1 MLLFRHFKRIDPG
14 RTASEELIYLHP
26 NPAISKITL
35 QRVITMISKED
46 ILDILKGYD
55 KDHLTIATICSHSS
69 LQIFHGARQEGF
81 KTIGICIGQPP
92 RFYDAFP
99 LAKPDK
105 FVCVESYKALL
116 DYSQDLVNENAIIIP
131 HGSLVEY
138 LGIEKFESLAVPTF
152 GNRRVLAWE
161 SDREMEREWLLK
173 AGVNVPMRFE
183 KAEDIDRPVI
193 VKYHGAKGGRGFFI
207 AKNKDELQSKMSLQ
221 QKYTIQEFILGT
233 RYYIHFFYSPIK
245 SEGYRVSKGSLE
257 MLGIDR
263 RVESNADEIFRIGSM
278 NELAEAGIYP
288 SFVVTGNLPLVLR
301 ESLLPR
307 AFELGERVVETSLE
321 LFGGMIGAFSLET
334 IVTDDLE
341 FKVFE
346 ISARIVAGTNLYVSG
361 SPYSDLVERNLSN
374 GRRIAQEIRL
384 ANEQNLL
391 PEIVT

>member
-1 MLLFRHFKRIDPG
+1 
-14 RTASEELIYLHP
+14 
-26 NPAISKITL
+26 
-35 QRVITMISKED
+35 MISKED
-46 ILDILKGYD
+46 IQKILKGYD
-55 KDHLTIATICSHSS
+55 KNDLTIATICSHSS
-69 LQIFHGARQEGF
+69 LQIFHGARMEGF

-105 FVCVESYKALL
+105 FFSVESYKALL
-116 DYSQDLVNENAIIIP
+116 DYAEDLIAENVIIIP

-183 KAEDIDRPVI
+183 TAEDIDRPVI
-193 VKYHGAKGGRGFFI
+193 IKYHGAKGGRGFFI
-207 AKNKDELQSKMSLQ
+207 AKTKDELLAKMNSEE
-221 QKYTIQEFILGT
+221 KYTIQEFILGT

-245 SEGYRVSKGSLE
+245 EEGYQLSKGSLQ

-278 NELAEAGIYP
+278 KELAEAGIYP

-307 AFELGERVVETSLE
+307 AFELGERVVETSLD

-334 IVTDDLE
+334 IVTDELE

-346 ISARIVAGTNLYVSG
+346 ISARIVAGTNLYMSG
-361 SPYSDLVERNLSN
+361 SPYSDLIQPGLSN
-374 GRRIAQEIRL
+374 GRRIAQEIKL
-384 ANEQNLL
+384 ANERNLL
-391 PEIVT
+391 HEIVS

>member
-1 MLLFRHFKRIDPG
+1 
-14 RTASEELIYLHP
+14 
-26 NPAISKITL
+26 
-35 QRVITMISKED
+35 MISRED
-46 ILDILKGYD
+46 ILEILKGYD

-81 KTIGICIGQPP
+81 KTTGICIGQPP

-116 DYSQDLVNENAIIIP
+116 DCSQDLVDENAIIIP

-138 LGIEKFESLAVPTF
+138 LGIENFESLAVPTF

-245 SEGYRVSKGSLE
+245 SEGYRLSKGSLE

-341 FKVFE
+341 IKVFE
-346 ISARIVAGTNLYVSG
+346 ISARIVAGTNLYISG

-374 GRRIAQEIRL
+374 GRRIAQEIRM

>member
-1 MLLFRHFKRIDPG
+1 
-14 RTASEELIYLHP
+14 
-26 NPAISKITL
+26 
-35 QRVITMISKED
+35 MIQKED
-46 ILDILKGYD
+46 ILEILDGYD
-55 KDHLTIATICSHSS
+55 KRNLTIATICSHSS

-92 RFYDAFP
+92 KFYDAFP

-116 DYSQDLVNENAIIIP
+116 DYSDDLVKDNVIIIP

-138 LGIEKFESLAVPTF
+138 LGIERFESLAVPTF

-173 AGVNVPMRFE
+173 AGVNIPMRFE
-183 KAEDIDRPVI
+183 RAEDIDRPVI

-207 AKNKDELQSKMSLQ
+207 AKNKDEFQAKMSSQ
-221 QKYTIQEFILGT
+221 AKYAIQEFILGT

-245 SEGYRVSKGSLE
+245 DQGYRLKKGTLD

-301 ESLLPR
+301 ESLLPKV
-307 AFELGERVVETSLE
+307 FELGERVVETSIE
-321 LFGGMIGAFSLET
+321 LFGGMIGPFSLET
-334 IVTDDLE
+334 IVTDELE

-346 ISARIVAGTNLYVSG
+346 ISARIVAGTNLFISG
-361 SPYSDLVERNLSN
+361 SPYSDLVERDLSN
-374 GRRIAQEIRL
+374 GRRIAKEIKL
-384 ANEQNLL
+384 ASDKGLL
-391 PEIVT
+391 SEVIS

>member
-1 MLLFRHFKRIDPG
+1 
-14 RTASEELIYLHP
+14 
-26 NPAISKITL
+26 
-35 QRVITMISKED
+35 MISRED

-55 KDHLTIATICSHSS
+55 KDNFTIATICSHSS
-69 LQIFHGARQEGF
+69 LQIFHGARAEGF
-81 KTIGICIGQPP
+81 KTLGICIGQPP

-99 LAKPDK
+99 LAKPDR
-105 FVCVESYKALL
+105 FVCVESYRALL
-116 DYSQDLVNENAIIIP
+116 DYADALVEENAIIIP

-161 SDREMEREWLLK
+161 SDRETQREWMLR

-183 KAEDIDRPVI
+183 RAEEIDRPVI

-207 AKNKDELQSKMSLQ
+207 AKNKDEFQTKMSSS

-245 SEGYRVSKGSLE
+245 SEGYRLSKGSLE

-278 NELAEAGIYP
+278 KELAEAGIYP

-341 FKVFE
+341 FKIFE

-374 GRRIAQEIRL
+374 GRRIAMEIRSGK
-384 ANEQNLL
+384 EQNLL
-391 PEIVT
+391 HEIIT

>member
-1 MLLFRHFKRIDPG
+1 MPVKAQKAR
-14 RTASEELIYLHP
+14 LIYLNP
-26 NPAISKITL
+26 NLPVSKITAQGPL
-35 QRVITMISKED
+35 TMIAKEEIWD
-46 ILDILKGYD
+46 ILRGYD
-55 KDHLTIATICSHSS
+55 KDQLTIATICSHSS

-81 KTIGICIGQPP
+81 KTLGICIGQPP
-92 RFYDAFP
+92 KFYDAFP

-116 DYSQDLVNENAIIIP
+116 DYCDDLVEENAVIVP

-183 KAEDIDRPVI
+183 RAEDIDRPVI
-193 VKYHGAKGGRGFFI
+193 VKYHGAKGGKGFFI
-207 AKNKDELQSKMSLQ
+207 AKHKDELKDKMSTEQ

-233 RYYIHFFYSPIK
+233 RYYIHFFYSPIRDQ
-245 SEGYRVSKGSLE
+245 GYKLSKGTLD

-307 AFELGERVVETSLE
+307 AFELGERVVETSID
-321 LFGGMIGAFSLET
+321 LFGGMLGPFSLET

-346 ISARIVAGTNLYVSG
+346 ISARIVAGTNLYISG

-374 GRRIAQEIRL
+374 GRRIAQEFSMAREL
-384 ANEQNLL
+384 DRL
-391 PEIVT
+391 PEIIT